1 MLGNEV
7 YAKFVQKSPD
17 QGPFFMVYYEG
28 QAEVN
33 IQENEYGT
41 LDIKSMSYNY
51 DVVHVKYWNPQMQ
64 STAQLEEFIRF
75 LLEDSRE
82 ARRNDQL
89 RFYSNEI
96 KGLMMEYG
104 LKIIQNSDK
113 NSISVLNSTGIDI
126 IATFNLI
133 LSPEND
139 LTQINYGIFT
149 NNTPMYAIIKD
160 DCIMANLK
168 IVLSLLAQIVA

>member
-1 MLGNEV
+1 MLGNDV

-17 QGPFFMVYYEG
+17 QGPFFMVHTEG
-28 QAEVN
+28 QAEVS

-51 DVVHVKYWNPQMQ
+51 DVVSVKYWDPQMQ
-64 STAQLEEFIRF
+64 STDQLEKFIRF
-75 LLEDSRE
+75 QLEVSRASCHNE
-82 ARRNDQL
+82 QI

-96 KGLMMEYG
+96 KSLMMEYG
-104 LKIIQNSDK
+104 LKIRQNSDK
-113 NSISVLNSTGIDI
+113 NSISVLNSNGIDI

-139 LTQINYGIFT
+139 LTQLDYWIFT
-149 NNTPMYAIIKD
+149 NNTPMFAIIKN
-160 DCIMANLK
+160 DCIMENLK

>member
-1 MLGNEV
+1 MLGNDV

-17 QGPFFMVYYEG
+17 QGPFFMVHTEG
-28 QAEVN
+28 QAEVS

-51 DVVHVKYWNPQMQ
+51 DVVSAIYWDPQMQ
-64 STAQLEEFIRF
+64 STDQLEKFIRF
-75 LLEDSRE
+75 QLEVSRE
-82 ARRNDQL
+82 SRRNEQI

-96 KGLMMEYG
+96 KSLMMEYG
-104 LKIIQNSDK
+104 LKIRQNSDK
-113 NSISVLNSTGIDI
+113 DSISVLNSNGIDI

-139 LTQINYGIFT
+139 LTQVDYRIFT
-149 NNTPMYAIIKD
+149 NNIPMYAIIKN
-160 DCIMANLK
+160 DCIMENLK

>member
-1 MLGNEV
+1 MLGNDV

-17 QGPFFMVYYEG
+17 QGPFFMFYIEG

-51 DVVHVKYWNPQMQ
+51 DVVSVKYWNPQMQ
-64 STAQLEEFIRF
+64 STDQLDKFIRYQLEV
-75 LLEDSRE
+75 SRASRHNE
-82 ARRNDQL
+82 QI

-96 KGLMMEYG
+96 KSIMMEYG
-104 LKIIQNSDK
+104 LKIRPNSDK
-113 NSISVLNSTGIDI
+113 NSISVLNSNGIDI

-139 LTQINYGIFT
+139 LTRLDYWIFT
-149 NNTPMYAIIKD
+149 NNSTMYAIIKD
-160 DCIMANLK
+160 DCIMENLK

>member
-1 MLGNEV
+1 MLGNDV

-17 QGPFFMVYYEG
+17 QGPFFMVHTEG

-51 DVVHVKYWNPQMQ
+51 DVVSVKYWDPKMQ
-64 STAQLEEFIRF
+64 STDQLEKFIRF
-75 LLEDSRE
+75 QLETSR
-82 ARRNDQL
+82 ASRRNEQI
-89 RFYSNEI
+89 RFYSSEI
-96 KGLMMEYG
+96 KTLMMENG
-104 LKIIQNSDK
+104 LKIRQNSDK
-113 NSISVLNSTGIDI
+113 NSISVLNSNGIDI

-139 LTQINYGIFT
+139 LTQIDYGIFT
-149 NNTPMYAIIKD
+149 NNNPMYAIIKD
-160 DCIMANLK
+160 DCIMENLK
-168 IVLSLLAQIVA
+168 IVLTLLAQIVA